1 MRYTDAIKLDRNGL
15 LRKLEWD
22 IFEVCEE
29 FFWYLDYSRKNPLV
43 IVPKGFKTN
52 FGSIPKI
59 LRPIF
64 NPVKYI
70 SFILHD
76 NLYSEKGIIIYQDD
90 YEYNEVN
97 YTRKEADLIL
107 RAGLKVEGA
116 WFFERNM
123 IYWGVRIWGKSH
135 YER

>member
-1 MRYTDAIKLDRNGL
+1 MRYTDAIKLDKNWY
-15 LRKLEWD
+15 LRKEQGEL
-22 IFEVCEE
+22 FEIVEE
-29 FFWYLDYSRKNPLV
+29 FFWYLDYEKKNPIV
-43 IVPKGFKTN
+43 IVPKGFQTN
-52 FGSIPKI
+52 FWSIPKI

-76 NLYSEKGIIIYQDD
+76 YLYTKDAVIIYQDD
-90 YEYNEVN
+90 DEYSEVKYN
-97 YTRKEADLIL
+97 RKEADLIL
-107 RAGLKVEGA
+107 RNGLKVEGA

-123 IYWGVRIWGKSH
+123 IYWGVRIWWKSH